1 MEFALKAEN
10 VSIRYITGDFK
21 DIGIKEYVTRKATN
35 NYHVKEFMAVN
46 GVSFTLEHGDML
58 GIVGTNGAGKST
70 LLKAVAGIMEPT
82 KGKITANGEV
92 AALLELGSGF
102 DGDLTV
108 KENAYLRGAMLGYT
122 KEFMDQ
128 TYDHIIDFAELREF
142 ENRPFK
148 QLSSGMKSRLA
159 FSIASLVKPDILIL
173 DEVLSVGDGAFQEKS
188 AKKMREIISQGA
200 TTILVSHSLEQIR
213 QLCNKVLW
221 LDHGRQVAF
230 GDVTEVCDQYEK
242 YLNGEINLQ
251 SVVEEKKECVKG
263 NIDLQICGSEQNI
276 SQNIEIKKDLART
289 KSIDGI
295 RGVASIIIALFH
307 FGQVYPI
314 GDFFSC
320 GYLPVELF
328 FILSG
333 FFLLGSMEQKIHIN
347 PLKDAWKRV
356 KRLYPV
362 YFIGTMSLVL
372 LYSFQWFGGD
382 IASWLVSNPNYK
394 VGLLAELTLLQA
406 TGISGFTYINYP
418 AWYVSALILVTIV
431 LIFAYRFCNKR
442 LFKLLIWTSAIIAY
456 PILIFTNSY
465 SISGGYLSN
474 SHVSVCIL
482 RSVAGLSL
490 GAILYYIYNR
500 YKMHSWNYNVLY
512 AINIISFLAIIVTTV
527 FAKTSKLDY
536 IIIIPICVLLLT
548 CLNLK
553 GKKRIPYLENKFLQY
568 MGMISYSFYIMQ
580 SFSQNIV
587 QIYISELTSNNII
600 LTACYLLI
608 NFVIGSVCYYL
619 IELKLANYINSR
631 NFTFQSTIKPIVAA
645 AFAAFLVFLIGTN
658 LYASSNQAQD
668 TITIYSESAEKSV
681 TYRGAS
687 VDGTWYSPWDNVSD
701 YGNWVFD
708 EEQATYIATDDSGLH
723 VTLPQ
728 SGERTLTFTVGP
740 NEGRVRVEIGEETQ
754 YFDLNQPET
763 VALGLPFELSATSQ
777 ATGNNHLVLTI
788 SLLLFVF
795 FLILF
800 CVMSENTSDGQAVQK
815 GRELWGDILR
825 IICCF
830 IIILLHNTCN
840 VFEVFTAGRVE
851 ILFVNALTAFA
862 VPCFFM
868 ISGAYLLRKPIS
880 ISDTLRKRIPKIVI
894 PTLFWGTVYIA
905 AFGDVQLLNFVKLIF
920 QNQESHLWF
929 MYSLF
934 GIYMLLP
941 FISKL
946 YSSIS
951 LQAKLYLIILLLVI
965 PTALYDSS
973 KLLNVWIP
981 NPAFAI
987 FWPDLGLFM
996 LGGLLWDLRD
1006 KIVNKPRYIF
1016 AITFLLGLFITIF
1029 GTIYIS
1035 DFTGS
1040 ANKGF
1045 ISAIGSTGNVLMAGS
1060 LFVFILSLE
1069 GIFQKISNRTV
1080 RKIVYYMGSATMGVY
1095 LIHIIFLRTLNNT
1108 VNSMIPLFSNSGS
1121 LVQMI
1126 LSALIY
1132 FTISMIVCICVSN
1145 IKIFKKL
1152 L

>member
-1 MEFALKAEN
+1 MEFALKAED

-21 DIGIKEYVTRKATN
+21 DIGIKEYVTRKLSH
-35 NYHVKEFMAVN
+35 NYHVKEFMAVD
-46 GVSFTLEHGDML
+46 GVSFELQKGDML

-82 KGKITANGEV
+82 KGKIIANGEV

-221 LDHGRQVAF
+221 LDHGRQIAF
-230 GDVTEVCDQYEK
+230 GDVTEVCNQYERF
-242 YLNGEINLQ
+242 LNEERQIEMPMQ
-251 SVVEEKKECVKG
+251 TEKKQHNSVKS
-263 NIDLQICGSEQNI
+263 NQ
-276 SQNIEIKKDLART
+276 KKQVFKPLT
-289 KSIDGI
+289 
-295 RGVASIIIALFH
+295 IIA
-307 FGQVYPI
+307 
-314 GDFFSC
+314 
-320 GYLPVELF
+320 
-328 FILSG
+328 
-333 FFLLGSMEQKIHIN
+333 
-347 PLKDAWKRV
+347 
-356 KRLYPV
+356 
-362 YFIGTMSLVL
+362 
-372 LYSFQWFGGD
+372 
-382 IASWLVSNPNYK
+382 
-394 VGLLAELTLLQA
+394 
-406 TGISGFTYINYP
+406 
-418 AWYVSALILVTIV
+418 SAV
-431 LIFAYRFCNKR
+431 
-442 LFKLLIWTSAIIAY
+442 
-456 PILIFTNSY
+456 
-465 SISGGYLSN
+465 
-474 SHVSVCIL
+474 
-482 RSVAGLSL
+482 
-490 GAILYYIYNR
+490 
-500 YKMHSWNYNVLY
+500 M
-512 AINIISFLAIIVTTV
+512 
-527 FAKTSKLDY
+527 
-536 IIIIPICVLLLT
+536 
-548 CLNLK
+548 
-553 GKKRIPYLENKFLQY
+553 
-568 MGMISYSFYIMQ
+568 
-580 SFSQNIV
+580 
-587 QIYISELTSNNII
+587 
-600 LTACYLLI
+600 
-608 NFVIGSVCYYL
+608 
-619 IELKLANYINSR
+619 
-631 NFTFQSTIKPIVAA
+631 A
-645 AFAAFLVFLIGTN
+645 AFAALLVFLIGTN
-658 LYASSNQAQD
+658 LYSPSNQAQD
-668 TITIYSESAEKSV
+668 TITIYSESTEKSV

-708 EEQATYIATDDSGLH
+708 EQQATYTATDDTPL
-723 VTLPQ
+723 VVEIPQ
-728 SGERTLTFTVGP
+728 GQERTVTFNVGP
-740 NEGRVRVEIGEETQ
+740 DEGSVRVEIGEETL
-754 YFDLNQPET
+754 YFDLNQPEM
-763 VALGLPFELSATSQ
+763 VELGLPFDLPATSQ
-777 ATGNNHLVLTI
+777 ATVNNHLVLTI
-788 SLLLFVF
+788 SMVLFVF
-795 FLILF
+795 FFILF
-800 CVMSENTSDGQAVQK
+800 FVISKNANNYQAVQK
-815 GRELWGDILR
+815 DREVWGDVLR

-840 VFEVFTAGRVE
+840 VFETFTDGHTD
-851 ILFVNALTAFA
+851 ILFVNAFTAFG

-868 ISGAYLLRKPIS
+868 ISGVYLLRKPIS
-880 ISDTLRKRIPKIVI
+880 ILDTLRKRIPKIVV
-894 PTLFWGTVYIA
+894 PTLFWGIIYIA

-920 QNQESHLWF
+920 QNQEAHLWF

-981 NPAFAI
+981 NPTFAI
-987 FWPDLGLFM
+987 FWPDLGLFI

-1016 AITFLLGLFITIF
+1016 AMTFLLGLFITIF

-1069 GIFQKISNRTV
+1069 GIFQKIMNQNV

-1126 LSALIY
+1126 LSALVY
-1132 FTISMIVCICVSN
+1132 FAISIVVCVCGAR

-1152 L
+1152 F